1 MKKNQC
7 KLFLAVAAFAGL
19 VLGAQAQSY
28 NTVMTIAEAPTQ
40 TNSTLADTLVED
52 FNSLSVGDHTNFV
65 SAIGT
70 YDKISILAANQ
81 YGGAAGP
88 GYSTG
93 SPYAVA
99 STSGNLGGIPSYTLT
114 FNNPVAYFGLWWSAG
129 DPANTLTFYDG
140 TTQVAYF
147 TTGNLFTKLNNKSY
161 FGNPTPGSNQHRDG
175 SEGFAFL
182 NFYALDSTL
191 FTSVVFGNTGNSGF
205 ENDNNTIRTVA
216 YGYDTNDVGTTLP
229 GVPVEEVLNVNGVQT
244 ILTDTNQIS
253 QHAPINLGTEL
264 VPEPGMNA
272 LFALGGMI
280 GLAVVARRRSVKA

>member
-1 MKKNQC
+1 MNNKYLKAV
-7 KLFLAVAAFAGL
+7 LAATGFAGL
-19 VLGAQAQSY
+19 VLGAQAQNF

-40 TNSTLADTLVED
+40 TNSTLADTIVED

-65 SAIGT
+65 SPIGT
-70 YDKISILAANQ
+70 YDKISILAANV

-88 GYSTG
+88 GYPTG

-99 STSGNLGGIPSYTLT
+99 STSGALGGIASYTLT

-140 TTQVAYF
+140 STQVAYF
-147 TTGNLFTKLNNKSY
+147 TTGNLFDRLNNKSY
-161 FGNPTPGSNQHRDG
+161 KGNPTPGPNHGKDG
-175 SEGFAFL
+175 NEGFAFL

-191 FTSVVFGNTGNSGF
+191 FTSVVFGNTGSSGF

-229 GVPVEEVLNVNGVQT
+229 GVPIEEVLNVGGVQT

-253 QHAPINLGTEL
+253 QHAPVDLGTEL

-272 LFALGGMI
+272 LFALTGMI
-280 GLAVVARRRSVKA
+280 GLACVARRRSAKA